1 MRDSSAST
9 YFFNDNTA
17 LYTLFNPFQ
26 DGGGGGQKGPPNSF
40 SLVNSTNIGILPQNF
55 LTFSFDPFATLVQN
69 FKAIP
74 SDSPKLLTLN
84 QEHPSRKIIFLV
96 KSLQI

>member
-26 DGGGGGQKGPPNSF
+26 DDGGGGGGGGGGQKGPPNSF
-40 SLVNSTNIGILPQNF
+40 SLVTSTNMGI
-55 LTFSFDPFATLVQN
+55 
-69 FKAIP
+69 
-74 SDSPKLLTLN
+74 
-84 QEHPSRKIIFLV
+84 
-96 KSLQI
+96 